1 MYTNTHMHTHTHTHT
16 HTHHTHTHHTH
27 THTPHTHTWRCSD
40 RGLFSV
46 LIICDNKNGCQHQL
60 HTLKTW
66 TSLQTKMNSLIPSDS
81 ELTELQS
88 SVFLWK
94 TQIRLRITSERSTK
108 AITDAENGSEQENFT
123 VNTACHTSDL
133 NKSVHCYLDDEKQM
147 ALWVNGQTHIFTAV

>member
-1 MYTNTHMHTHTHTHT
+1 MEKSAQCNLVTAVLNWDQMQCIPTHTHTHR
-16 HTHHTHTHHTH
+16 
-27 THTPHTHTWRCSD
+27 RCSD

-46 LIICDNKNGCQHQL
+46 LIICDNKNSCQHQL

-94 TQIRLRITSERSTK
+94 THFRLCITSKRSTK
-108 AITDAENGSEQENFT
+108 AITDAENGSEQKNFT
-123 VNTACHTSDL
+123 VNVACHASDF
-133 NKSVHCYLDDEKQM
+133 NKSVHCYLDDKKQM
-147 ALWVNGQTHIFTAV
+147 ALWVNCQTYTFTAV